1 MSETGGHSSETSSYT
16 PAEMMD
22 IMSRRAHLTG
32 SGGSAENPGILK
44 RSTHGVPK
52 GENLKK
58 EWSGALDDSGSRNG
72 ALSGSPAFVH
82 NSANAPLTDSEPDL
96 YEQSNFPPTTTLPP
110 NLSHLTLAR
119 LGLTSI
125 IFPPGLKV
133 VTLEN
138 LVSLDLSY
146 NQLHSLNTP
155 ALSAL
160 PHLKHLDVS
169 NNLLVRLATGGD
181 NHLPA
186 TLESLDVSCNNLMRI
201 CGLDKCMDLKR
212 LNLASNKL
220 KTVTGLEFLASLR

>member
-1 MSETGGHSSETSSYT
+1 MNE
-16 PAEMMD
+16 

-32 SGGSAENPGILK
+32 SGGSAKNPGILK

-58 EWSGALDDSGSRNG
+58 EWSSATEEDNGSRSMTPTG
-72 ALSGSPAFVH
+72 TPDSAQSRA
-82 NSANAPLTDSEPDL
+82 NSVVITDSEPDM
-96 YEQSNFPPTTTLPP
+96 YEQSNFPPSTVLPP
-110 NLSHLTLAR
+110 DLSHLTLAR

-186 TLESLDVSCNNLMRI
+186 TLESLDISFNNLTRI
-201 CGLDKCMDLKR
+201 CGLDKCMDLRR
-212 LNLASNKL
+212 LNLS
-220 KTVTGLEFLASLR
+220 R